1 MMTGVQAYRAVSVQT
16 MDRGRLLLAMYEGG
30 LGFLRQAVVA
40 HEQGDLE
47 TFSRTLRRG
56 QDIISELMAS
66 LNREPAPELVTM
78 LEGVYDFMLFELSEA
93 NLMREAQRVQQ
104 VIRLL
109 ARIYDAYRQ
118 VITNPSADVQAILA
132 GLPGAR

>member
-78 LEGVYDFMLFELSEA
+78 LEGVYDYMLFELSEA
-93 NLMREAQRVQQ
+93 NLMREAQRVEH

-118 VITNPSADVQAILA
+118 IITNPSAEVQAILA
-132 GLPGAR
+132 GLPRTR